1 MKRINFWVYGGLGN
15 QLFQI
20 AAALTASFLVEEKIY
35 CTYRDSSSRDT
46 FASSNRQSFKLLQEL
61 FSNNPCI
68 ELRIQNRTNVLSLWE
83 KANDKIQNVEDLKL
97 FNPFDPSSLKIVL
110 NSIKMNKRI
119 NVSGYFQII
128 DPLYLG
134 IVEILRSLELRM
146 IQYGISEQLRKVNYV
161 LHIRRGDYLIPSF
174 ARNFGVLSDEY
185 YFEIIDGINSE
196 VLVISENKFEV
207 KDIQDRYSRD
217 RRVYFLDKSD
227 LSFEETFRIMS
238 QARYLYTANSTYS
251 LWAAMLNKWSN
262 QGEVYLPLPWSKVLP
277 PFSQSKFEF
286 RSRVSKFLVTDRDEV
301 QNG

>member
-35 CTYRDSSSRDT
+35 CTYRDTSSRDT
-46 FASSNRQSFKLLQEL
+46 FADSNRQSFKLVQEL
-61 FSNNPCI
+61 FSNNPYV

-83 KANDKIQNVEDLKL
+83 KTNDKIQNVADLKL
-97 FNPFDPSSLKIVL
+97 NNPFDPTSLEIVL

-119 NVSGYFQII
+119 NVSGYFQTI

-134 IVEILRSLELRM
+134 IVEILRRLELRM
-146 IQYGISEQLRKVNYV
+146 RRYDIPEQLRKIENV

-174 ARNFGVLSDEY
+174 ARNFGVLSNEY
-185 YFEIIDGINSE
+185 YFQIIDGIRGE
-196 VLVISENKFEV
+196 ALVISENKSEV
-207 KDIQDRYSRD
+207 KDITDRYFRD
-217 RRVYFLDKSD
+217 KRVYFLDKSD

-238 QARYLYTANSTYS
+238 EARYLYTANSTYS

-262 QGEVYLPLPWSKVLP
+262 AGEVFLPLPWSKVLP

-286 RSRVSKFLVTDRDEV
+286 RSRVSKFLETDRNEV